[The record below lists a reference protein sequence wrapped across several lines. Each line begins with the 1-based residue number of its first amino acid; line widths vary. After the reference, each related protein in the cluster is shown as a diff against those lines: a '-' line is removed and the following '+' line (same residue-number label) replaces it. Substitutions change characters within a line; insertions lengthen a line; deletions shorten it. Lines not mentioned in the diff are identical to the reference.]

1 MIPEYSPWGNIL
13 FHRCLSVSILLCV
26 SSCRDTFQSLLSVFN
41 FALLFPHRHK
51 PIPSVWFFS
60 LILLLFYFYRRFP
73 SSSSLPLFL
82 SLEYR
87 NYNLLCPMLSIALN
101 NNEIAPVPPHHWWR
115 HSLSSD
121 LIRHQGNLLLG
132 NSQSNGSCE
141 MQRSHDRFPIVLID
155 CTWGPATSA
164 GLDQYPITHTR
175 KAHAH
180 TCTGINT
187 HTCTHTIWWRVNWEG
202 NHWYG
207 KQTEYNSKSQQ
218 NGVLAA
224 PRTVALQQCATL
236 SSLCAQLWIRAH
248 KHDDKEE
255 L

>member
-1 MIPEYSPWGNIL
+1 MEVLQIDTWVQSWRKYTFSPLPFCLYTPLRLLLQRHFPISSLCIQFCSFIPSSSQAYSLGLIFFSYSP
-13 FHRCLSVSILLCV
+13 
-26 SSCRDTFQSLLSVFN
+26 
-41 FALLFPHRHK
+41 
-51 PIPSVWFFS
+51 
-60 LILLLFYFYRRFP
+60 YFYCRFP

-175 KAHAH
+175 KAHPH
-180 TCTGINT
+180 TCAGINT
-187 HTCTHTIWWRVNWEG
+187 RTRTRAHTHTHKIWWRVNWEG

-207 KQTEYNSKSQQ
+207 KQTEYNSKS
-218 NGVLAA
+218 
-224 PRTVALQQCATL
+224 
-236 SSLCAQLWIRAH
+236 
-248 KHDDKEE
+248 
-255 L
+255 